1 MGLRINTN
9 LESISAHRNLSLV
22 TGRLSNN
29 FRRLSSG
36 LRIANASD
44 DAAGLAISERLRA
57 QIQSTNQAI
66 RNSNDGVS
74 LVQTAESALNEVS
87 SILVRLRT
95 LAVQANN
102 GTVNNEDKE
111 TLDQEFQGLIGEI
124 DRIAQN
130 TTFNRVQL
138 LDGTQGS
145 VELQVGIGTTIGVDT
160 VTLSLD
166 STLAA
171 DLGLTGLDIGS
182 GGDAFAAIDAV
193 DNAVNL
199 VTQTRGDLGSLQN
212 RLESNIENLQNYTV
226 SLSAAESR
234 IRDVDVASETADLTR
249 NAILQQAA
257 ISVLAQANVQ
267 PQNALALLQR

>member
-9 LESISAHRNLSLV
+9 LESISAHRNLSVV

-57 QIQSTNQAI
+57 QIASTNQAI

-95 LAVQANN
+95 LAVQSNN
-102 GTVNNEDKE
+102 GTVNTDDKE

-145 VELQVGIGTTIGVDT
+145 VDLQIGIGTTIGVDT

-212 RLESNIENLQNYTV
+212 RLESNIENLQNYAV

-234 IRDVDVASETADLTR
+234 IRDVDVAQETADLTR

>member
-1 MGLRINTN
+1 
-9 LESISAHRNLSLV
+9 
-22 TGRLSNN
+22 
-29 FRRLSSG
+29 
-36 LRIANASD
+36 
-44 DAAGLAISERLRA
+44 
-57 QIQSTNQAI
+57 
-66 RNSNDGVS
+66 
-74 LVQTAESALNEVS
+74 
-87 SILVRLRT
+87 VRLRT
-95 LAVQANN
+95 LAVQSNN
-102 GTVNNEDKE
+102 GTVNTDDKE

-145 VELQVGIGTTIGVDT
+145 VDLQIGIGTTIGVDT

-212 RLESNIENLQNYTV
+212 RLESNIENLQNYAV

-234 IRDVDVASETADLTR
+234 IRDVDVAQETADLTR